1 MMTVKKLLVID
12 DDKRICSLLKLK
24 LEKDGKN
31 KVIFSQ
37 DGLQGIALAKK
48 EKPDL
53 IILDIVMEGL
63 QGNEVAKM
71 LAEKDETKDI
81 PIIFLSSLI
90 TEGDVDAE
98 GKFVGEKYLI
108 PKTSDLNGIMK
119 GIEKYIQKYL

>member
-1 MMTVKKLLVID
+1 MD

-31 KVIFSQ
+31 KVIFAQ
-37 DGLQGIALAKK
+37 EGLLGIALAKK

-71 LAEKDETKDI
+71 LAERAETKDI

-90 TEGDVDAE
+90 TEGEVEPE
-98 GKFVGEKYLI
+98 GKFVGDKYLI
-108 PKTSDLNGIMK
+108 PKTSDLNGIMS